1 MNLKA
6 LLYLS
11 FFSAF
16 ICSCQS
22 DKKSSK
28 YLRHI
33 GDIEY
38 DGTMDKP
45 DFFLC
50 NEKDIIQYHNNSN
63 GLEYKDEKQALQQ
76 EIFSNYT
83 SVPDSSQNG
92 LIRIRFVV
100 NYRGETDR
108 FRVIAMDEDYQ
119 EKQFREEVTE
129 QLLLICKDLK
139 GWLPK
144 TMDGNDVDYYQY
156 LIFKIYHGNLIEIM
170 P

>member
-63 GLEYKDEKQALQQ
+63 GLEYKDEECYYPK
-76 EIFSNYT
+76 IDSNE
-83 SVPDSSQNG
+83 
-92 LIRIRFVV
+92 F
-100 NYRGETDR
+100 
-108 FRVIAMDEDYQ
+108 
-119 EKQFREEVTE
+119 
-129 QLLLICKDLK
+129 
-139 GWLPK
+139 
-144 TMDGNDVDYYQY
+144 
-156 LIFKIYHGNLIEIM
+156 HGHYFFE
-170 P
+170 